1 MEYVE
6 GETLRCRL
14 AEHRMPLADTLA
26 NGVAV
31 TSALSA
37 AHGQGI
43 VHREI
48 KPENIVI
55 RRDGLVKVLDFGLA
69 NYLARDA
76 RVSTCGR
83 RASSRSRGV
92 ARTTVSGRT
101 IRPTDLL
108 ISPDVIAP
116 R

>member
-14 AEHRMPLADTLA
+14 AEHRMPLA
-26 NGVAV
+26 
-31 TSALSA
+31 SALSA

-76 RVSTCGR
+76 RVSTCGQ
-83 RASSRSRGV
+83 RASSRSPGASLGRPFQV
-92 ARTTVSGRT
+92 ARFDQ
-101 IRPTDLL
+101 PTC
-108 ISPDVIAP
+108 
-116 R
+116 